1 MKLAEK
7 IKFMRLFKGWTQEET
22 AAKLHMVTNG
32 YAKIE
37 HGETDVPFSRLQQIA
52 KLFEIEVTD
61 LIGLNEKNVFNV
73 IAGQDA
79 QANNVSNS
87 STIRTINVYSC
98 EAAKFQRENEKLQLI
113 IEQKDKELSQ
123 KNREIDLLQ
132 QQIDDLRT
140 MIVLLKTPHS
150 SQQ

>member
-1 MKLAEK
+1 MIVKLAEK
-7 IKFMRLFKGWTQEET
+7 IRFMRLFKGWTQEET
-22 AAKLHMVTNG
+22 AAKLHMVISG

-37 HGETDVPFSRLQQIA
+37 HGQTDVPFSRLQQIA

-61 LIGLNEKNVFNV
+61 LIGLNEKNVLNV
-73 IAGQDA
+73 IDNREA
-79 QANNVSNS
+79 QANNLSNS
-87 STIRTINVYSC
+87 STIKTMNVYSC
-98 EAAKFQRENEKLQLI
+98 EAIKFQHEKLQLI
-113 IEQKDKELSQ
+113 IEQKDQELSQ

-140 MIVLLKTPHS
+140 MIGLLKTPHS

>member
-61 LIGLNEKNVFNV
+61 LIGLNEKNVFNI

-79 QANNVSNS
+79 HANNPSHS
-87 STIRTINVYSC
+87 TINVYSC

-132 QQIDDLRT
+132 QQINDLRT
-140 MIVLLKTPHS
+140 MIELLKISHP
-150 SQQ
+150 SQ

>member
-1 MKLAEK
+1 MIVKLAEK
-7 IKFMRLFKGWTQEET
+7 IRFMRLFKGWTQEET
-22 AAKLHMVTNG
+22 AAKLHMVISG
-32 YAKIE
+32 YSKIE

-61 LIGLNEKNVFNV
+61 LIELNEKNVFNV

-79 QANNVSNS
+79 HANNPYH
-87 STIRTINVYSC
+87 STVNVYSC
-98 EAAKFQRENEKLQLI
+98 EAAKYQRENEKLQLI
-113 IEQKDKELSQ
+113 IEQKDQELGQ

-132 QQIDDLRT
+132 QQINDLRT
-140 MIVLLKTPHS
+140 MIGLLKTPHS

>member
-1 MKLAEK
+1 MIVKLAEK
-7 IKFMRLFKGWTQEET
+7 IRFMRLFKGWTQEET
-22 AAKLHMVTNG
+22 AAKLHMVISG

-61 LIGLNEKNVFNV
+61 LIGLNEKNVFNI

-79 QANNVSNS
+79 HANNPSHS
-87 STIRTINVYSC
+87 TINVYSC

-132 QQIDDLRT
+132 QQINDLRT
-140 MIVLLKTPHS
+140 MIELLKISHP
-150 SQQ
+150 SQ

>member
-1 MKLAEK
+1 MIVKLAEK
-7 IKFMRLFKGWTQEET
+7 IRFMRLFKGWTQEET
-22 AAKLHMVTNG
+22 AAKLHMVISG

-79 QANNVSNS
+79 HANNLSPS
-87 STIRTINVYSC
+87 STINVYSC
-98 EAAKFQRENEKLQLI
+98 EAAKFQHENEKLQLM
-113 IEQKDKELSQ
+113 IEQKDQELSQ

-132 QQIDDLRT
+132 Q
-140 MIVLLKTPHS
+140 
-150 SQQ
+150 

>member
-1 MKLAEK
+1 MIVKLAEK
-7 IKFMRLFKGWTQEET
+7 IRFMRLFKGWTQEET
-22 AAKLHMVTNG
+22 AAKLHMVISG

-37 HGETDVPFSRLQQIA
+37 HGQTDVPFSRLQQIA

-79 QANNVSNS
+79 HANNPHH
-87 STIRTINVYSC
+87 STVNVYSC
-98 EAAKFQRENEKLQLI
+98 EAAKFQHENEKLQLM
-113 IEQKDKELSQ
+113 IEQKDQELSQ

-132 QQIDDLRT
+132 QQVDVLRT
-140 MIVLLKTPHS
+140 MVGLLKTPLS

>member
-1 MKLAEK
+1 MELADR
-7 IKFMRLFKGWTQEET
+7 IRFMREFKGWTQEET
-22 AAKLHMVTNG
+22 AAKLHMVVNG

-61 LIGLNEKNVFNV
+61 LIGLNEKNVFNI

-79 QANNVSNS
+79 HANNPSHS
-87 STIRTINVYSC
+87 TINVYSC

-113 IEQKDKELSQ
+113 IEQKDQELSQ

-140 MIVLLKTPHS
+140 MIGLLKTPHS

>member
-1 MKLAEK
+1 MIVKLAER
-7 IKFMRLFKGWTQEET
+7 IKFMRNFKGWTQEET
-22 AAKLHMVTNG
+22 AAKLYMAVSG

-37 HGETDVPFSRLQQIA
+37 HGETDIPYSRLQQIA

-79 QANNVSNS
+79 HANNPYH
-87 STIRTINVYSC
+87 STVNVYSC
-98 EAAKFQRENEKLQLI
+98 EATKLQHENEKLQIL

-123 KNREIDLLQ
+123 KNREIELLQ
-132 QQIDDLRT
+132 QQLNDLRI
-140 MIVLLKTPHS
+140 MIGLAKT
-150 SQQ
+150 Q